1 MSQIV
6 PLDLLNA
13 GDRGVVVE
21 VTGDTSLVTHLA
33 EKGVRPGGRI
43 EAIQPGDPF
52 VLMVD
57 GTRLT
62 MRTDGRVEI
71 LVKIQS

>member
-13 GDRGVVVE
+13 GDRGEVVE
-21 VTGDTSLVTHLA
+21 VTGDVSLVTHLA

-43 EAIQPGDPF
+43 EAIQTGDPI
-52 VLMVD
+52 VLMID
-57 GTRLT
+57 GTRLS
-62 MRTDGRVEI
+62 MRTDGRAEI
-71 LVKIQS
+71 LVRLTT

>member
-6 PLDLLNA
+6 PIELLNA
-13 GDRGVVVE
+13 GDCGEVVE
-21 VTGDTSLVTHLA
+21 VTGENSLVTHLA
-33 EKGVRPGGRI
+33 EKGVRPGGHI

-52 VLMVD
+52 VLMID

-62 MRTDGRVEI
+62 MRTDGRAEI